1 MGKTMKS
8 SAIKTIV
15 VSLTADNVSEFE
27 VDTEVFEDPFLE
39 AATRAVEKCK
49 KNKGAIIRPVT
60 SCWEKELVAE
70 TPEELKKK
78 TVKKSGKKMAKDT
91 HLYNSY
97 WILVN
102 AGCYQKAEQ
111 LREKFK
117 MQHNIDLKNEPLH
130 ARNPGP
136 K

>member
-1 MGKTMKS
+1 MQRTMKS

-27 VDTEVFEDPFLE
+27 VNMDIFDDPFLE
-39 AATRAVEKCK
+39 AATRAVEKCRK
-49 KNKGAIIRPVT
+49 AKGAIIRPIT
-60 SCWEKELVAE
+60 SCWEKK
-70 TPEELKKK
+70 TPKK
-78 TVKKSGKKMAKDT
+78 VHM
-91 HLYNSY
+91 YNSY

-102 AGCYQKAEQ
+102 AGCYDKAEQ

-117 MQHNIDLKNEPLH
+117 MQHDVDLKNEPLH
-130 ARNPGP
+130 GRDVGS